1 MSKSSKQ
8 PDYYAGTSGLVLPV
22 PNKACYPPEFQDR
35 SRLCYYASLFNSIE
49 INSSFYKIPQAA
61 TMRKWAAEVPDNF
74 RFTFKLFQGIT
85 HQKGLVFDPEL
96 IPRSMAV
103 INEVG
108 HKKGCLLVQFPP
120 SFKVESLPRLDYLL
134 SLIRQEDEQYGWDI
148 AVEFRHKTWYNE
160 RVYELLEKYNMGMVI
175 HDLPA
180 SAAPLQ
186 ASANNFVYLRF
197 HGPNGG
203 YRGSYPDAFL
213 YEYLEYIKEWQQEG
227 KTVYVYF
234 NNTMGDAVKN
244 LMVLNEYMR

>member
-96 IPRSMAV
+96 IPRFMAV